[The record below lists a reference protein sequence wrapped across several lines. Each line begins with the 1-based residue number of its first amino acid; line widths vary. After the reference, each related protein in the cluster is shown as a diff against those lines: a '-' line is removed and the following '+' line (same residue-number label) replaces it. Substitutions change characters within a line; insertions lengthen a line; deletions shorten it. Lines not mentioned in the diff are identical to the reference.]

1 MSDIVIVQ
9 SGEKAHMDPT
19 QSGFA
24 HGFGLFETLKLVS
37 GRLCFWAEHWQ
48 RLLHSAKILGFGLT
62 VTEDAVL
69 SAIRELVRSDGLCE
83 GTIKLSLV
91 RNGAGTTCYVY
102 ARPSLIVASAARLKL
117 NQHARLNES
126 SLLAGHKTHNYME
139 NVLLLESALAAGFSD
154 AIRLNTAGN
163 LTETAVG
170 NLFFIRGERLH
181 TPALATGILP
191 GVIRAIV
198 IRTAQ
203 SMSLPVEE
211 GNYTPELLDSINA
224 AIVTNSLIGIQSVDT
239 VVTDDFERKIS
250 SAANPIVQNLKDA
263 LRLLEIEAAIDV
275 G

>member
-9 SGEKAHMDPT
+9 SGEKAHMDPS

-48 RLLHSAKILGFGLT
+48 RLLHSAKILGLGLT

-69 SAIRELVRSDGLCE
+69 SAIRELVRSDGFRD

-91 RNGAGTTCYVY
+91 RNGDDTTCYVY
-102 ARPSLIVASAARLKL
+102 ARPSLIVASTARLKL
-117 NQHARLNES
+117 NQHAPLNES

-154 AIRLNTAGN
+154 VIRLNTAGH

-170 NLFFIRGERLH
+170 NLFFIQGERLH
-181 TPALATGILP
+181 TPALVTGILP

-211 GNYTPELLDSINA
+211 GNYIPELLDSINA
-224 AIVTNSLIGIQSVDT
+224 AIVTNSLMGIQPVDT
-239 VVTDDFERKIS
+239 VVTADYERKMS
-250 SAANPIVQNLKDA
+250 SAANPIVQDLKDA
-263 LRLLEIEAAIDV
+263 LRLLETEGAIDV